1 MAARTWRGAG
11 VEVLVISLGVL
22 LALGADEVRREIDRR
37 SRERVLLQDLKAE
50 FEANLAELKL
60 VGAQH
65 GAAAGSA
72 RRLIEVGNGAPAPK
86 DSVRVWMRTA
96 LTSGNRFDARTGTLD
111 AYLSNP
117 EAGLLRNPQLRA
129 ALADW
134 PRRVDELW
142 QQEDRIREFAD
153 RDARQF
159 LLQAG
164 DPLSLYVNFRP
175 PGSPLSVPEPGNFAS
190 RYRTGD
196 EMYELASSTWLQ
208 NLAATRVYLM
218 RATLRKHRRLL
229 EAHEDVLAMISADLN
244 D

>member
-22 LALGADEVRREIDRR
+22 LALGADEVRREIDRV

-65 GAAAGSA
+65 RAAAGSA
-72 RRLIEVGNGAPAPK
+72 RRLIEVGSVAPAPK

-96 LTSGNRFDARTGTLD
+96 LTSQYRFDARTGTLD

-164 DPLSLYVNFRP
+164 DPLSLER
-175 PGSPLSVPEPGNFAS
+175 GEFAS
-190 RYRTGD
+190 RYRSGD
-196 EMYELASSTWLQ
+196 EMHELASSAWLQ
-208 NLAATRVYLM
+208 NLAATRVFLM
-218 RATLRKHRRLL
+218 RATLRKHRRLV
-229 EAHEDVLAMISADLN
+229 EAHESVLAMLSSDLN

>member
-1 MAARTWRGAG
+1 MAARTWRGTG

-22 LALGADEVRREIDRR
+22 LALGADEVRREIDRV

-72 RRLIEVGNGAPAPK
+72 RRLIEVGSGAPAPK

-96 LTSGNRFDARTGTLD
+96 LTSQYRFDARTGTLD

-142 QQEDRIREFAD
+142 QQEDRVREFVD

-164 DPLSLYVNFRP
+164 APLALDVYFRP
-175 PGSPLSVPEPGNFAS
+175 RGGPLSVTERGEFAS
-190 RYRTGD
+190 RYPSGD
-196 EMYELASSTWLQ
+196 EMLQLASSAWLQ
-208 NLAATRVYLM
+208 NLAVTRIYVM
-218 RATLRKHRRLL
+218 RQTLRKHRLLL
-229 EAHEDVLAMISADLN
+229 EAHESVLAMLSSDLN